1 MTNTIQQNKKLSE
14 LALNAYRTY
23 QFKWLDEH
31 GSSVFDT
38 LEEMKEGK
46 GASFEKIDASNYDP
60 QKLFDYLADS
70 NGINGELF
78 VSFAE
83 FKDNEFKDKE
93 IVKNL
98 LDDFDYEYYLHSA
111 KPGEPGRILSYEPF
125 GYEGTLCDV
134 EVDLRRGIPATD
146 IVGIADGV
154 VKESRETIRAA
165 FRNQRIEFPQERVL
179 ISLSPADIKK
189 DGSSSH
195 SAAIAMSILNQM
207 SDSKLKD
214 DCLVLG
220 KLNLAASGNREK
232 TGY

>member
-1 MTNTIQQNKKLSE
+1 MTNTIQENKKLSE
-14 LALNAYRTY
+14 IALNAYKTY

-38 LEEMKEGK
+38 LEEMKGEG
-46 GASFEKIDASNYDP
+46 AVTDKIDASNYDP
-60 QKLFDYLADS
+60 EKLFAYLADS
-70 NGINGELF
+70 NGINGEFF
-78 VSFAE
+78 VSFDE
-83 FKDNEFKDKE
+83 FKENEFKDKE
-93 IVKNL
+93 IVKNFL
-98 LDDFDYEYYLHSA
+98 HDSDYDYYLHTA
-111 KPGEPGRILSYEPF
+111 KPEEPGRILSYESF

-134 EVDLRRGIPATD
+134 EVDLRRGIPATE
-146 IVGIADGV
+146 IVGIADSV

-179 ISLSPADIKK
+179 ISLSPADVKK

-207 SDSKLKD
+207 SDSKLKE

-220 KLNLAASGNREK
+220 SLNLAGKQDYKGIS
-232 TGY
+232 TV